1 MFRVGPGETRN
12 TLVIEGEL
20 DLASVGRLYSAVD
33 LCAIPDDELVI
44 DCSKL
49 TFMDGTGARAFMDL
63 AGKMPADGSLVIQ
76 GASGFVLRVI
86 ELLRLDAHP
95 RIEVRS

>member
-1 MFRVGPGETRN
+1 MFWVGPGETTN

-20 DLASVGRLYSAVD
+20 DLASVDQLYSAVD
-33 LCAIPDDELVI
+33 LCVAPADELVI

-63 AGKMPADGSLVIQ
+63 AGKMPAQCSLVLQ

-95 RIEVRS
+95 RIELRS